1 MSIRSL
7 LQIILSL
14 MIIIIIGGIYFIYFY
29 TGPLENND
37 AVSKNNTQV
46 DKVDKDIKN
55 SDYEEILEETSLK
68 ENKKEIYKN
77 NDKAKSTEI
86 KNVSDTEYLTKNIE
100 YVSSNNKGE
109 IFKIVAEFG
118 RTNLENSDILNLE
131 NVKGTIISTEKSNIY
146 ISSKF
151 ADYNYSN
158 QNSSFYKN
166 VKIKYDDREISCD
179 NLDLNISN
187 NIAVAYNNVIMKDKN
202 SSMKAQKVTMDIL
215 TKDISINSK
224 NEIKIISN

>member
-1 MSIRSL
+1 M
-7 LQIILSL
+7 
-14 MIIIIIGGIYFIYFY
+14 
-29 TGPLENND
+29 
-37 AVSKNNTQV
+37 
-46 DKVDKDIKN
+46 
-55 SDYEEILEETSLK
+55 
-68 ENKKEIYKN
+68 
-77 NDKAKSTEI
+77 
-86 KNVSDTEYLTKNIE
+86 
-100 YVSSNNKGE
+100 
-109 IFKIVAEFG
+109 
-118 RTNLENSDILNLE
+118 ENSNILNLE
-131 NVKGTIISTEKSNIY
+131 NVKGTIISPEKSKVH

-166 VKIKYDDREISCD
+166 VKIKYDDREITCD

-187 NIAVAYNNVIMKDKN
+187 NIAVAYNNVIMKDKK

>member
-37 AVSKNNTQV
+37 AVSKNRTQI

-77 NDKAKSTEI
+77 IDKAKSTEI

-109 IFKIVAEFG
+109 IFKIIAEFG

-166 VKIKYDDREISCD
+166 VKIKYDDREITCD

-202 SSMKAQKVTMDIL
+202 SSIKAQKVTMDIL

>member
-37 AVSKNNTQV
+37 AVSKNNTQI

-109 IFKIVAEFG
+109 IFKIIAEFG

-131 NVKGTIISTEKSNIY
+131 NVKGTIISKEKSKIY